1 MANENY
7 RKLLKDIHA
16 RRRILTIPENAENF
30 QTIEEYLEYLADNE
44 YNLGWAE
51 LGNKELF
58 PYEKRTLTNAV
69 LNLDIEV
76 IANDLPNSK
85 ILALK
90 QYLCPCCQAMT
101 KIDFEISGKPH
112 ELTITY
118 LPPNWR
124 SDVQIFI
131 GKNLTLQQMLD
142 FPGIDETGRIKQ
154 VTGELK

>member
-1 MANENY
+1 
-7 RKLLKDIHA
+7 
-16 RRRILTIPENAENF
+16 
-30 QTIEEYLEYLADNE
+30 
-44 YNLGWAE
+44 
-51 LGNKELF
+51 
-58 PYEKRTLTNAV
+58 
-69 LNLDIEV
+69 
-76 IANDLPNSK
+76 
-85 ILALK
+85 
-90 QYLCPCCQAMT
+90 MT